1 METER
6 PADAP
11 AECPGTASQSAGKAS
26 ACAGCPNQ
34 QLCASGEAAKPD
46 PAIAQIAERLACVR
60 HKILVL
66 SGKGG
71 VGKSTF
77 SAQLAMGLAGMD
89 HQVGLLDIDICGPS
103 QPRMM
108 GVEVSSRPPHHF
120 RHRAPADSAPTR
132 SVFLL

>member
-1 METER
+1 MEER

-46 PAIAQIAERLACVR
+46 PAIAQIAERLSCVR

-132 SVFLL
+132 SVCLL